1 MSRIHINIGPVCN
14 NNCIFCMEEDRT
26 GRRQVNGALTPQRV
40 RAILQSNQGAEE
52 ACFTSGEPTLVGA
65 LPRYIRWARKLGYGR
80 VSLMTNGRRLAYAGY
95 CQRLIDAGLGRFYIS
110 IHGHHAKLHNGL
122 ARTPGAFEQSLAGLQ
137 NVAKYQRQGEAV
149 LHTSTVVN
157 QRNVGHLLEIYR
169 LLRGEGAQQV
179 VFNVMQATGRAHTH
193 FEALF
198 PSYSHIAAA
207 FGEFL
212 GELGQTRPPVFLV
225 DIPWCVTE
233 GIIPCFNRGRL
244 EPYVHYEV
252 GADGLYRG
260 ARPSPHRRMMD
271 SDTVEISRQDHDLWQ
286 RSKQEACARCIH
298 AAICPGVWKN
308 YLERHGWDEFRPVTA
323 SYRA

>member
-1 MSRIHINIGPVCN
+1 
-14 NNCIFCMEEDRT
+14 MEEDRT